1 MSLIKKS
8 RRLFAVVIVAVL
20 ALGGVAAFAYWTSS
34 GEGTSTVT
42 ASAGGAGFEITG
54 AAEGLYPGGTVEAK
68 IKVKNKDVK
77 QPEFLTKLVT
87 TVKETSGGGC
97 EKTWFEIAAGG
108 EQEPKVE
115 LAAGETK
122 EYTVSLKM
130 KDEAVNQNACKSAT
144 VSLKGVAS

>member
-1 MSLIKKS
+1 MFLMKKS
-8 RRLFAVVIVAVL
+8 KRLLAGVIVAVL

-54 AAEGLYPGGTVEAK
+54 AAEGISPGGTVEGK
-68 IKVKNKDVK
+68 IKVKNKDIK
-77 QPEFLTKLVT
+77 QPEYLTKLVT
-87 TVKETSGGGC
+87 TVKETGAVGC
-97 EKTWFEIAAGG
+97 EKTWFEITAGG

-130 KDEAVNQNACKSAT
+130 KDEAVNQDACKGA
-144 VSLKGVAS
+144 VISLKAAAS

>member
-1 MSLIKKS
+1 MSFIKKS
-8 RRLFAVVIVAVL
+8 RRLLAVMIVAVL

-54 AAEGLYPGGTVEAK
+54 TSEGLSPGGTVEAK

-87 TVKETSGGGC
+87 TVKETSAVGC
-97 EKTWFEIAAGG
+97 EKTWFEIPAGG

-115 LAAGETK
+115 LLAGETK

-130 KDEAVNQNACKSAT
+130 KDEPLNQDTCKGAT
-144 VSLKGVAS
+144 ITLKGVAS

>member
-1 MSLIKKS
+1 MSLFKMSK
-8 RRLFAVVIVAVL
+8 RLLAVVIVAVL

-34 GEGTSTVT
+34 GEGTATVT
-42 ASAGGAGFEITG
+42 ASSGGAGFEVTG
-54 AAEGLYPGGTVEAK
+54 SSAGLSPGGTVEAK
-68 IKVKNKDVK
+68 VLVKNKDVK

-87 TVKETSGGGC
+87 SVKETSAVGC
-97 EKTWFEIAAGG
+97 EKVWFEIPSGA

-130 KDEAVNQNACKSAT
+130 KDEAVNQDACKSAT
-144 VSLKGVAS
+144 ITLKGVAS

>member
-1 MSLIKKS
+1 MSLMKRS
-8 RRLFAVVIVAVL
+8 RRLLAGVVVAIL

-42 ASAGGAGFEITG
+42 ASTGGAGFEITG
-54 AAEGLYPGGTVEAK
+54 SAEGISPGGTVEGK

-77 QPEFLTKLVT
+77 QPEFLTKVVT
-87 TVKETSGGGC
+87 TVKEASGPGC
-97 EKTWFEIAAGG
+97 EKTWFEVTAGG

-115 LAAGETK
+115 IAAGETK

-130 KDEAVNQNACKSAT
+130 KDEAVNQDACKGSVIT
-144 VSLKGVAS
+144 LKAVAS

>member
-1 MSLIKKS
+1 MFLIKK
-8 RRLFAVVIVAVL
+8 RKRLLAGAIVAIL

-42 ASAGGAGFEITG
+42 ASAGGAGFELTG
-54 AAEGLYPGGTVEAK
+54 AAEGISPGGTVEGK
-68 IKVKNKDVK
+68 IKVKNKDAK
-77 QPEFLTKLVT
+77 QPEYLTKIVT
-87 TVKETSGGGC
+87 TVKETSAVGC
-97 EKTWFEIAAGG
+97 EKTWFEITAGG

-130 KDEAVNQNACKSAT
+130 KDEAVNQDTCKGAIIT
-144 VSLKGVAS
+144 LKAVAS

>member
-1 MSLIKKS
+1 MSVVKRSK
-8 RRLFAVVIVAVL
+8 RLLAGVIVMIL
-20 ALGGVAAFAYWTSS
+20 ALSGAAAIAYWTSS

-54 AAEGLYPGGTVEAK
+54 AAEGLYPGGTVEGK

-77 QPEFLTKLVT
+77 QPEYLTKLVT
-87 TVKETSGGGC
+87 TVKETSAGGC
-97 EKTWFEIAAGG
+97 EKTWFEITAGG
-108 EQEPKVE
+108 EQEPKIE

-130 KDEAVNQNACKSAT
+130 KDEAVNQDVCKGAII
-144 VSLKGVAS
+144 SLKAVAS

>member
-1 MSLIKKS
+1 MFRKIKSK
-8 RRLFAVVIVAVL
+8 RLLAGVVVTIL
-20 ALGGVAAFAYWTSS
+20 ALGGAAAFAYWTSS

-54 AAEGLYPGGTVEAK
+54 ASEGLTPGGTVEGK

-87 TVKETSGGGC
+87 SVKETSAAGC
-97 EKTWFEIAAGG
+97 EKAWFEITTGA

-115 LAAGETK
+115 LAPGETK
-122 EYTVSLKM
+122 EYSVSLKM
-130 KDEAVNQNACKSAT
+130 KDEALNQDTCKGA
-144 VSLKGVAS
+144 VISLKAVAS

>member
-1 MSLIKKS
+1 MFIIKRS
-8 RRLFAVVIVAVL
+8 RRVLAGVIVAIL

-42 ASAGGAGFEITG
+42 ASSGGAGFEITG
-54 AAEGLYPGGTVEAK
+54 AAEGLNPGGTVEAK

-77 QPEFLTKLVT
+77 QPEYLTKLVT
-87 TVKETSGGGC
+87 TVKETSAGGC
-97 EKTWFEIAAGG
+97 EKTWFEITAGG

-122 EYTVSLKM
+122 EYAVTLKM
-130 KDEAVNQNACKSAT
+130 KDEVVNQDTCKGASI
-144 VSLKGVAS
+144 SLKAVAS